1 MIVSNI
7 PIFLELNECDLNTDD
22 CHDKA
27 KCINGEGSYTCECI
41 EGYKGDGFNCTG
53 WWLVYMNGLT
63 LLKNQI
69 LFSLDFDSIGTLAIW
84 SSWIFELSYTLKFI
98 FITIW

>member
-7 PIFLELNECDLNTDD
+7 PIFLELNECELNTDD

-53 WWLVYMNGLT
+53 TV
-63 LLKNQI
+63 
-69 LFSLDFDSIGTLAIW
+69 
-84 SSWIFELSYTLKFI
+84 
-98 FITIW
+98 